1 MLSKNIKSTLAGK
14 FITPVK
20 NLLLQGTSPRLIAI
34 AIAGAAVLGIV
45 PVIGSTTL
53 LCTIF
58 ALSLRLNIPL
68 VQLVNFSVYPL
79 QVIMIIPFMKM
90 GEYIFG
96 IESLNY
102 SLDDIY
108 RLVTGDILNAISVL
122 WNVTLQGIG
131 AWAIS
136 APILFSL
143 IYFPLYAILRK
154 FERIR
159 VKN

>member
-1 MLSKNIKSTLAGK
+1 MLSKKFKSTLSGK
-14 FITPVK
+14 FVTPVK

-34 AIAGAAVLGIV
+34 AIAGGAVLGIF

-58 ALSLRLNIPL
+58 ALALRLNIPL

-96 IESLNY
+96 IESLSY

-131 AWAIS
+131 AWVIT
-136 APILFSL
+136 APFLFAL
-143 IYFPLYAILRK
+143 IYFPLYTLIRK

-159 VKN
+159 IKG